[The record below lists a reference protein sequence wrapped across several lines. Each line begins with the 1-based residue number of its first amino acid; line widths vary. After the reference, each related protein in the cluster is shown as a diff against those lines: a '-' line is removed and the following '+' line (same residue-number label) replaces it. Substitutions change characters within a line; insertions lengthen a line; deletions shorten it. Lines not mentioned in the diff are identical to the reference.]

1 MRTAVL
7 ALLALCTLR
16 PVTPPTPVTT
26 TTPPTPID
34 AVAMVREMKLD
45 PMAALDGGSSMSLTY
60 DSYVLFQGGIAIRGI
75 PAGAPSSWDAE
86 ALARANPN
94 LASRWSEVGKTLHLV
109 TTRGDVKD
117 FKDWFR
123 MTPGTADE
131 RLDGVWFRA
140 GSVTQNDGGRTSTAS
155 AIRELA
161 LHADGRFEGALSGGA
176 STGTAAGGV
185 VSATQR
191 GSRGRYRIDG
201 YEVEFTYD
209 DGRVVKQLYCYSSAE
224 HVTLLVGGARMTL
237 RKRR

>member
-1 MRTAVL
+1 MMRPAVI
-7 ALLALCTLR
+7 ALLALGTLH
-16 PVTPPTPVTT
+16 P
-26 TTPPTPID
+26 TTPTTIATAATPID
-34 AVAMVREMKLD
+34 GIAMVREMKLD
-45 PMAALDGGSSMSLTY
+45 PMAALDGGSSMALTY
-60 DSYVLFQGGIAIRGI
+60 DSYVLFRGGIAIRGI

-123 MTPGTADE
+123 MTPGATDE

-140 GSVTQNDGGRTSTAS
+140 GSVTQQDGGRTSTAS

-161 LHADGRFEGALSGGA
+161 LHPDGRFEGALSGGA
-176 STGTAAGGV
+176 SSGTDAGGFV
-185 VSATQR
+185 AASQR
-191 GSRGRYRIDG
+191 GSRGRYLIDG

-224 HVTLLVGGARMTL
+224 HGTLLVGGARMTL
-237 RKRR
+237 KRRR